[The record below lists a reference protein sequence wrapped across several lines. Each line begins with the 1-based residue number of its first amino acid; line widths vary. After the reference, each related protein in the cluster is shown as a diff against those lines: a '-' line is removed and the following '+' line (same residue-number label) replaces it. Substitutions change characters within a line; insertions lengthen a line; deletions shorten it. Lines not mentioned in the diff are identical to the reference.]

1 MSPTTGQSSSLSSS
15 PSSVNQPSTSSSSI
29 SNHSDDHH
37 YQQQQQQQLYQQQ
50 QQDPYQFYPYS
61 FYHNNN
67 PNNDNQQQQQQL
79 LQQQQQ
85 HDEYEKIDLLGQPTT
100 LYQNRSVSIINSKAE
115 QRLRDQIMNKQQ
127 LFLQQNQCV
136 DSKELK
142 QFIKSVIITY
152 DKGVNLAL
160 LNDLVDTMLMT
171 NNDGQSVNN
180 NNDLMKKNVSKMIVE
195 NIIQDNN
202 PENVIEEIIVTEQ
215 RKQPVIKQQQQQQ
228 LKSEQSEEEG
238 QRVKTSTLIV
248 PVQMSNWEFGS
259 SMTYVAS
266 VVTTIG
272 YGHVT
277 PITNEGKILTIVFG
291 AISIPCTLLF
301 LSIIISMIRD
311 GPIKQIEVWLI
322 KLFGY
327 FTDEITLLKIR
338 FLHLFIVTIVLFSAL
353 IILPAFLFKQMESQ
367 WTFLDSFYYCF
378 ITITT
383 VGLGD
388 YVPGQNSMQ
397 ENRTWYLISIVI
409 YMYFGLCLMMLWIAL
424 VLRIPYFNFKTF
436 LVIEEPELL
445 ERKLIN
451 EQLRNQQRCQHQSM
465 DDDVTD
471 DDDDDNEKTPLV
483 TSTSSP
489 PSYSLMMN
497 MAASTSRSSS
507 ASSASS
513 LMNNPI
519 ASTSAS
525 PPSTSSSSGLSHLHP
540 SSSSS
545 TFNHN
550 HHHHHHQ
557 QQNRTLMLTTTI
569 NQENHRHINNNN
581 NNNFV

>member
-1 MSPTTGQSSSLSSS
+1 M
-15 PSSVNQPSTSSSSI
+15 NQKTKV
-29 SNHSDDHH
+29 
-37 YQQQQQQQLYQQQ
+37 QR
-50 QQDPYQFYPYS
+50 
-61 FYHNNN
+61 
-67 PNNDNQQQQQQL
+67 
-79 LQQQQQ
+79 
-85 HDEYEKIDLLGQPTT
+85 QPTT
-100 LYQNRSVSIINSKAE
+100 LYQNRSVSIINCEYKLKEKYPHMITLIFFFIIYITIILLGASLFMAFEAKAE

-180 NNDLMKKNVSKMIVE
+180 DLMKKNVSKMIVE

-228 LKSEQSEEEG
+228 LKSETEEEG

-424 VLRIPYFNFKTF
+424 
-436 LVIEEPELL
+436 
-445 ERKLIN
+445 
-451 EQLRNQQRCQHQSM
+451 
-465 DDDVTD
+465 
-471 DDDDDNEKTPLV
+471 
-483 TSTSSP
+483 
-489 PSYSLMMN
+489 
-497 MAASTSRSSS
+497 
-507 ASSASS
+507 
-513 LMNNPI
+513 
-519 ASTSAS
+519 
-525 PPSTSSSSGLSHLHP
+525 
-540 SSSSS
+540 
-545 TFNHN
+545 
-550 HHHHHHQ
+550 
-557 QQNRTLMLTTTI
+557 NRTLMLTTTI

>member
-1 MSPTTGQSSSLSSS
+1 MYY
-15 PSSVNQPSTSSSSI
+15 
-29 SNHSDDHH
+29 NHPPP
-37 YQQQQQQQLYQQQ
+37 QQQQQQQPVNQSSSNQSDDHRHHHHQNQIFHQASYH
-50 QQDPYQFYPYS
+50 QDPYTFYPFS
-61 FYHNNN
+61 FFPKDVDIDDDVDDVDGR
-67 PNNDNQQQQQQL
+67 PNTFVDNQQQSQYQQHQQQL
-79 LQQQQQ
+79 
-85 HDEYEKIDLLGQPTT
+85 EKIDIVGHPTT
-100 LYQNRSVSIINSKAE
+100 LYQNRSVSIINCEYKLKEKYPHLITLIFFFVIYITIILLGASLFMAFESKAE

-127 LFLQQNQCV
+127 LFLEQNQCV

-160 LNDLVDTMLMT
+160 LNDLVDSMMMTTMT
-171 NNDGQSVNN
+171 VADSDGDETDKMLAGN
-180 NNDLMKKNVSKMIVE
+180 KNVSKVIVIDKRTDDS
-195 NIIQDNN
+195 NDD
-202 PENVIEEIIVTEQ
+202 VIEEIIVTE
-215 RKQPVIKQQQQQQ
+215 RKQQQPSLKSYPTEQQQQ
-228 LKSEQSEEEG
+228 LEEQQQKEG
-238 QRVKTSTLIV
+238 QRVKASTLIV
-248 PVQMSNWEFGS
+248 PIQMSNWEFGS

-327 FTDEITLLKIR
+327 FTEEVTLLKIR
-338 FLHLFIVTIVLFSAL
+338 FLHLFLVTMVLFSAL
-353 IILPAFLFKQMESQ
+353 IILPAFLFKQMEPQ

-388 YVPGQNSMQ
+388 YVPGQNGLT
-397 ENRTWYLISIVI
+397 ENRTWYLISIVV

-451 EQLRNQQRCQHQSM
+451 EQIRNCQQHSIINSS
-465 DDDVTD
+465 DNDHD
-471 DDDDDNEKTPLV
+471 DDDDEK
-483 TSTSSP
+483 STI
-489 PSYSLMMN
+489 
-497 MAASTSRSSS
+497 
-507 ASSASS
+507 
-513 LMNNPI
+513 NNI
-519 ASTSAS
+519 DII
-525 PPSTSSSSGLSHLHP
+525 
-540 SSSSS
+540 
-545 TFNHN
+545 
-550 HHHHHHQ
+550 
-557 QQNRTLMLTTTI
+557 TTI
-569 NQENHRHINNNN
+569 IFINGNINISIIIIVIIIIIDIN
-581 NNNFV
+581 E

>member
-1 MSPTTGQSSSLSSS
+1 M
-15 PSSVNQPSTSSSSI
+15 
-29 SNHSDDHH
+29 
-37 YQQQQQQQLYQQQ
+37 
-50 QQDPYQFYPYS
+50 
-61 FYHNNN
+61 
-67 PNNDNQQQQQQL
+67 
-79 LQQQQQ
+79 
-85 HDEYEKIDLLGQPTT
+85 
-100 LYQNRSVSIINSKAE
+100 
-115 QRLRDQIMNKQQ
+115 
-127 LFLQQNQCV
+127 
-136 DSKELK
+136 K

-160 LNDLVDTMLMT
+160 LNDLVDSMMMTTMT
-171 NNDGQSVNN
+171 VADSDGDETDKMLAGN
-180 NNDLMKKNVSKMIVE
+180 KNVSKVIVIDKRTDDS
-195 NIIQDNN
+195 NDD
-202 PENVIEEIIVTEQ
+202 VIEEIIVTE
-215 RKQPVIKQQQQQQ
+215 RKQQQPSLKSYPIEQQQQ
-228 LKSEQSEEEG
+228 LEEQQQKEG
-238 QRVKTSTLIV
+238 QRVKASTLIV
-248 PVQMSNWEFGS
+248 PIQMSNWEFGS

-327 FTDEITLLKIR
+327 FTEEVTLLKIR
-338 FLHLFIVTIVLFSAL
+338 FLHLFLVTMVLFSAL
-353 IILPAFLFKQMESQ
+353 IILPAFLFKQMEPQ

-388 YVPGQNSMQ
+388 YVPGQNGLT
-397 ENRTWYLISIVI
+397 ENRTWYLISIVV

-451 EQLRNQQRCQHQSM
+451 EQIRNCQQHSIINSS
-465 DDDVTD
+465 DNDHDHDHD
-471 DDDDDNEKTPLV
+471 DDDEKAPLI

-489 PSYSLMMN
+489 PSYSLMVT
-497 MAASTSRSSS
+497 STSRLLSSS
-507 ASSASS
+507 SSSS
-513 LMNNPI
+513 SILMNNQI
-519 ASTSAS
+519 ASTSTS
-525 PPSTSSSSGLSHLHP
+525 SSSSSPSTSSSNHLLSPP
-540 SSSSS
+540 SS
-545 TFNHN
+545 FNHQ
-550 HHHHHHQ
+550 HH
-557 QQNRTLMLTTTI
+557 RIMAT
-569 NQENHRHINNNN
+569 NQENHKHIKD
-581 NNNFV
+581 FIV